1 MNKLDLA
8 SGNAFTNHAK
18 VLVSV
23 SGEAAVGS
31 DTKKVKDAAVAAQFV
46 AQAHSIVSDIAKH
59 IDPETKSH
67 MSPLA
72 IQENL
77 NRMYDEWRTGT
88 IKYAVE
94 NITRE
99 GLTKRDKEAAGR
111 NVVNTYCPPLNLITW
126 LIDVKTKR
134 DTAGKFVRAEN
145 DGIDVILNA
154 LSPKSKVK
162 NVTDRIAVMQDV
174 KDKYVDSR
182 KTGVDYYESEGG
194 LLYRAEYIQSLTAP
208 EQQLLKIVFTKP
220 DDRTACQRMHN
231 GKLAKKLR
239 EQKALLSKQS
249 KATANALA
257 VLDADQSAEHQE
269 IKAFHSSTK

>member
-1 MNKLDLA
+1 MNKIDLA
-8 SGNAFTNHAK
+8 TGNAFTSHAK

-23 SGEAAVGS
+23 SGEAAVS
-31 DTKKVKDAAVAAQFV
+31 NDTKKGKDAAVSKQFV
-46 AQAHSIVSDIAKH
+46 ASAHSIVSYIAKH
-59 IDPETKSH
+59 N
-67 MSPLA
+67 MSASA
-72 IQENL
+72 IQESL

-88 IKYAVE
+88 IKYSVE

-126 LIDVKTKR
+126 LIDMKTKR
-134 DTAGKFVRAEN
+134 NKAGEFVRAEN

-162 NVTDRIAVMQDV
+162 NVTDRIEIMQKV
-174 KDKYVDSR
+174 KDKYVESR
-182 KTGVDYYESEGG
+182 KTGVDYYESEDG
-194 LLYRAEYIQSLTAP
+194 LLYRAEYIQSLTTP
-208 EQQLLKIVFTKP
+208 EQQLLKIVFPQP
-220 DDRTACQRMHN
+220 DDRTVCLKMHN
-231 GKLAKKLR
+231 GKLAKKLK

-257 VLDADQSAEHQE
+257 VLDANQSAEHHE